1 MVPADASSAS
11 CVFGGSSTDV
21 ALSLGWAADASSEA
35 EVVLACSK
43 CDGAAGGAG
52 EHACMPL
59 PKADAARCSCLSF
72 SA

>member
-21 ALSLGWAADASSEA
+21 ALSLGWAADASAEA

-43 CDGAAGGAG
+43 CDGAAGVCCCA
-52 EHACMPL
+52 
-59 PKADAARCSCLSF
+59 S
-72 SA
+72 